1 MWDVLAS
8 EAVFYDYAEDK
19 VLRGRINYDSETSLF
34 AVLADMNI
42 NHKVSY
48 STDFLIDNIQKA
60 IDSEMP
66 VIVKVDCYEEDI
78 RKELYHKEHLDHSLL
93 IYGYDD
99 AGEQFYV
106 IEQSKKN
113 VLNYSQVVISYE
125 SLKNAVDGYNR
136 YYHPHNMEEPLLISF
151 EFGSYVKMSSADR
164 SPYKN
169 YRINYLC
176 SLDLMLRQATPL
188 QLIVN
193 ELIKY
198 LSGNKD
204 IEDSID
210 SIIEELNEIVNARTI
225 EKYKVEHF
233 LGNEPLTALAN
244 KILNNWLSIRLAL
257 LNYKFQGNNIKEKFD
272 KSIIRLRENQILEQR
287 LNFSVFILLSK
298 NYDLADYD

>member
-1 MWDVLAS
+1 
-8 EAVFYDYAEDK
+8 
-19 VLRGRINYDSETSLF
+19 
-34 AVLADMNI
+34 
-42 NHKVSY
+42 
-48 STDFLIDNIQKA
+48 
-60 IDSEMP
+60 
-66 VIVKVDCYEEDI
+66 
-78 RKELYHKEHLDHSLL
+78 
-93 IYGYDD
+93 
-99 AGEQFYV
+99 
-106 IEQSKKN
+106 
-113 VLNYSQVVISYE
+113 
-125 SLKNAVDGYNR
+125 
-136 YYHPHNMEEPLLISF
+136 
-151 EFGSYVKMSSADR
+151 
-164 SPYKN
+164 
-169 YRINYLC
+169 
-176 SLDLMLRQATPL
+176 
-188 QLIVN
+188 VN